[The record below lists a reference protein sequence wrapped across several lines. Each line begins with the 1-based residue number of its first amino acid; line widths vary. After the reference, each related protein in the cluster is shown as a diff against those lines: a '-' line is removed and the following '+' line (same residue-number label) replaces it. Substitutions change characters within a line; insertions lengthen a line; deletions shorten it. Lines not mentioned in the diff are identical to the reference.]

1 MAGWMGGWWMDG
13 LIAKD
18 YVGIKEYYLPK
29 RCETS
34 KQANVFCILLLSP
47 EKQGNAFCA
56 VQMLFL
62 FGE

>member
-1 MAGWMGGWWMDG
+1 MDG